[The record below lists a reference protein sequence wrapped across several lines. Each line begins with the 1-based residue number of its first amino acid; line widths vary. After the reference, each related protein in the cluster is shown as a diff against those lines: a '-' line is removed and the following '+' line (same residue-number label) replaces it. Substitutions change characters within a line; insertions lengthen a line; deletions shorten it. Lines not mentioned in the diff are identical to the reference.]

1 MSKPKEGPTKIQ
13 IKQAKQLADI
23 FKNLPQAKLGGE
35 EHKLAKDRMLYL
47 LIQEQEKIVHAL
59 IRKAKSGDVR
69 AIVEFFDR
77 LYGKSKETI
86 DFNQNVQFSLKDL
99 AKRREA
105 LKEETVRV
113 IDAELLS
120 EPIPKPD
127 TDDGLLLNKW
137 EEDEFHRTN

>member
-69 AIVEFFDR
+69 AIVEFFVR